1 MIKAKRLVKSF
12 QHAWNGLVKVVKEE
26 QNFRVELGVA
36 IVVMIMALM
45 FRVSRLELVILILV
59 SGLVLIMEIINSAVE
74 AISDALKPKLDIY
87 VKQIKDMVS
96 AGVMM
101 AAITAAVVGC
111 LIFSQ
116 YLH

>member
-1 MIKAKRLVKSF
+1 MIRIKRLAKSF
-12 QHAWNGLVKVVKEE
+12 QHAWRGLFKIAKEE

-45 FRVSRLELVILILV
+45 LRVNRLELVALILV
-59 SGLVLIMEIINSAVE
+59 SALVLIMEIVNSAVE

-87 VKQIKDMVS
+87 VKQIKDMVA

-101 AAITAAVVGC
+101 AAVTAVIIGII
-111 LIFSQ
+111 IFSQ
-116 YLH
+116 YI

>member
-1 MIKAKRLVKSF
+1 MIRIKRLAKSF
-12 QHAWNGLVKVVKEE
+12 QHAWHGLVKVVKEE

-36 IVVMIMALM
+36 VVVMIMALALK
-45 FRVSRLELVILILV
+45 VSRIEFIILILV
-59 SGLVLIMEIINSAVE
+59 SALVLIMEIVNSAVE

-101 AAITAAVVGC
+101 AAITAAIIGII
-111 LIFSQ
+111 IFSQ
-116 YLH
+116 YI

>member
-12 QHAWNGLVKVVKEE
+12 QHAWHGLVKVAKEE

-101 AAITAAVVGC
+101 AAITAAIIGII
-111 LIFSQ
+111 IFSQ
-116 YLH
+116 YI